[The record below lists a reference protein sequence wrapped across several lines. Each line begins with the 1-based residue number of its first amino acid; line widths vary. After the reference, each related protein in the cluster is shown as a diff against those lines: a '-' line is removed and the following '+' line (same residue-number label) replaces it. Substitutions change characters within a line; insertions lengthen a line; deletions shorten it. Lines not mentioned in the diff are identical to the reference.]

1 LLEYEFVHT
10 MVSCSLTRWDPL
22 FCDIGCLRS
31 YPTYY
36 LLYIYISSLIGSH
49 DECLA
54 SLRGHGIE
62 PDVIPM
68 TEGGTI
74 SDIDSYRQRL
84 VRQRRQERLSQPRR
98 TMIYV
103 PMSRDV
109 LFGKGTPIQNHVGN
123 KKFRGLIADCQKRY
137 EKAKKG
143 EKLFLAQ
150 EIVDTVI
157 ESSGM
162 FLKPEGDVWLPVG
175 DDAARRKAGN
185 SFRTLRK
192 GERET
197 G

>member
-1 LLEYEFVHT
+1 

-31 YPTYY
+31 YPIF
-36 LLYIYISSLIGSH
+36 LLDICISSRIGSH

-54 SLRGHGIE
+54 SLRGHGIG
-62 PDVIPM
+62 PDVIPVA
-68 TEGGTI
+68 EGGTI

-98 TMIYV
+98 SMIYV
-103 PMSRDV
+103 PMSCDV
-109 LFGKGTPIQNHVGN
+109 LFGKGFPIQNHVGN
-123 KKFRGLIADCQKRY
+123 KKFRGHIGDFQKRY

-143 EKLFLAQ
+143 EKIILAQ

-162 FLKPEGDVWLPVG
+162 FLKLDGDVWLPVEN
-175 DDAARRKAGN
+175 DAARTKVSV

-192 GERET
+192 ST
-197 G
+197 GSTECWRTPIAF